1 MSEDQSL
8 SNHQAYILNKFRKRL
23 KKQIFL
29 HNQASS
35 YYAKQN
41 RNFVIPG
48 ILITGISSV
57 ASFLATSDVLTDDNK
72 QMFSIGVGVMT
83 AGATILQSIGS
94 SFGFQSRT
102 ESFQKAADLYDTL
115 LTKIE
120 FEIANPNEDFNEFC
134 NNVEETILQ
143 IKNDCKYLPPLFIQ
157 KMWTDYKSSKHHDE
171 EDEDDN
177 LLTHIVIN
185 QNNNNNSNNGE
196 HDTTNNNVDNNV
208 DNNGELDN
216 SDDNT
221 VDNGDETT
229 PLNTNSS
236 INDTTS
242 YHTINFTGDNLT
254 TDISV

>member
-1 MSEDQSL
+1 MTEPQILTNQQS
-8 SNHQAYILNKFRKRL
+8 YILEKFRKRL

-134 NNVEETILQ
+134 NNIEETILQ

-157 KMWTDYKSSKHHDE
+157 KMWTDYKHSKHND
-171 EDEDDN
+171 DEDDHFHSEN
-177 LLTHIVIN
+177 TLT
-185 QNNNNNSNNGE
+185 E
-196 HDTTNNNVDNNV
+196 K
-208 DNNGELDN
+208 L
-216 SDDNT
+216 
-221 VDNGDETT
+221 
-229 PLNTNSS
+229 
-236 INDTTS
+236 INDTSNDTS
-242 YHTINFTGDNLT
+242 ITINNNDLDMNNDNNELSLDHPVIDFTNNGPNDVT
-254 TDISV
+254 V